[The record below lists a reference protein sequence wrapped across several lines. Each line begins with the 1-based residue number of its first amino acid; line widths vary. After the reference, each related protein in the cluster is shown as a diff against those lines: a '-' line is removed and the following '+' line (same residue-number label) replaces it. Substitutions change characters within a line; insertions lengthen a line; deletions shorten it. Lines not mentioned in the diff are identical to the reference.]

1 MIKTKSHIIKILF
14 IVFLSLMMMT
24 GGIVF
29 LCSEIATP
37 PAEME
42 EQVDE
47 VNAAICNIYV
57 HFYSYGSNERGI
69 KFEYRVTSGYSGNPM
84 YSSNNNKDGVDVRR
98 YSNIS
103 DPKSQRPQYQVL
115 AAAGQ
120 LAKRFE
126 FRSNSQGLGTNITG
140 CTATIEGHAYNVNS
154 MGGNYIELNAE
165 KYHSDTNFHV
175 NFYFDIR
182 LPINLNKGTVNGGAS
197 YNGNSAT
204 SLYRSYLTYSCYT
217 NTGSSV
223 TTSYTYRPGISTTS
237 SSIYTG
243 GAQTQKLIDPVL
255 PEQTVTLKP
264 TRTGYTWR
272 GFATTES
279 GTTQIVDE
287 NGSWKLNRDSS
298 ALYPRTAYAKWE
310 ANKYTVTVNAN
321 GGSIPATTGW
331 SVASGSATATK
342 TVTFSSQ
349 YGTLPTPTRTGYTFN
364 GWYTSATGGT
374 KITSTSTVNNAS
386 NHTLYAQWT
395 ANNYSLTINPN
406 SGSTYKN
413 LVPVSGIANNW
424 TTTGNNMTL
433 TYTASQGVYTLTP
446 ANTSDPYSN
455 LNYAV
460 NLPAGTY
467 VMNAVVTDASGNRLT
482 GSPLQ
487 VFYGINYGYS
497 EAQSVRFG
505 DTTRV
510 TFSITTAGNYN
521 FRFDNDYGGNVMKVK
536 QFWISSSTKTTLSFS
551 YSLPY
556 QTYYQLTTDEP
567 TQTGYTFKGW
577 SNASYLNVNS
587 DGVVQNT
594 STSTQTRTAIWE
606 EAVAYINFNA
616 NGGTEPTDKE
626 RLVKY
631 NATYGENTNIF
642 NTNPSNFDNLDF
654 TFSNNILSFKSS
666 PTTNTDFADFWSK
679 PSDKIVAGKSYTYV
693 IEVLTWKGNSA
704 LTLHLGDTAN
714 SGAQLSRGTAQITGV
729 GVYYITVQGKEVS
742 NPTWMGRDF
751 ISVPANKT
759 IDVTMRVSL
768 FNGTGATSMG
778 NSYSYVPYFSVKSMT
793 FPTTTRVGHE
803 FTGWYTSASGG
814 TRILSTTKVTTTS
827 NQTLYAHWTVNNYTV
842 TWNGNGASLDA
853 KLWSYAGSTGYTSSN
868 LGSNS
873 SYTYSGKSA
882 SSSVT
887 YGVAISYKT
896 PIPFKLGNTFNGWW
910 TSASGGYMV
919 ANTNGQVVASVSGYT
934 DASKKW
940 IRAQA
945 TTLYAQWT
953 QQSYSISYN
962 LNGGYLSSQPPNSYT
977 FGTSEAIGIPT
988 RTGHTFAGWTVTA
1001 TLTGKA
1007 YATINLSSGVMEFNN
1022 SYPTAVYFPLFYQ
1035 RPNVLY
1041 SGKGSDQN
1049 GEIRWRQYSIGGAYL
1064 GSNSGSSSVEC
1075 MTSLWYHG
1083 GMNSATTTITW
1094 NQNAGFYTIPSNQ
1107 TGNLT
1112 LVAKWTVNS
1121 YKLTAKANS
1130 GSIPATTGWT
1140 GSGAT
1145 ATKSVAYDT
1154 AYGTLPSPTRTGYG
1168 FAGWFTAASG
1178 GTQVSAST
1186 KMGAGNKTIYAHW
1199 TLNSY
1204 TLTANCNGGTAPSTL
1219 PSGWTANGTSPR
1231 CLVKYNSSYGTL
1243 PEPTRQGYIFAGWWT
1258 QASAGT
1264 EVDSS
1269 TKMGAADATI
1279 YAHWVESWV
1288 KYMSDDNPVL
1298 DQADGYYKIDSAAK
1312 LARLAYLVNYNIDNG
1327 EWANYQYKQTADI
1340 DLSGHYWQSIGVDDH
1355 PFGGTFDGKTFD
1367 INNLIFEIA
1376 NSNIYNSNSKIGLF
1390 GYADG
1395 AQIDNV
1401 NVYNCNIKVGQYAG
1415 GIVGDSIDTYF
1426 KNCRVSGSIQSANA
1440 GDVGGIAGYITGD
1453 SEIREC
1459 ESNAKVDAGN
1469 SNAGGIVGCGYSGS
1483 RIIDCVNIGNISG
1496 SDQIGGIVG
1505 CAEDITITGCVNNG
1519 YVYSNYDAGGIAGYA
1534 MSSVELSNCVNTGV
1548 IEGLGRVGGATSCTE
1563 GTLTIE
1569 YFVNTGNLINKNGNE
1584 DCGIGGMLGSA
1595 DAVVTIT
1602 SSFADCEISSGSTNL
1617 VGAFIGE
1624 DNGGATIKYCGARI
1638 KIVTATSNLAPFVKS
1653 SGICNDSYS
1662 LINNGGTQVN
1672 RITATSSGMDGKF
1685 GMIPTIHDGLP
1696 VPLGIYHVS
1705 QYGTTTGIS
1714 STLKGSKYGCT
1725 TA

>member
-1 MIKTKSHIIKILF
+1 
-14 IVFLSLMMMT
+14 MT
-24 GGIVF
+24 GGVVF
-29 LCSEIATP
+29 LCNEIATP
-37 PAEME
+37 PSQME
-42 EQVDE
+42 ETVDK
-47 VNAAICNIYV
+47 VDAAQCNIYV
-57 HFYSYGSNERGI
+57 MFNSYGSNNRGM
-69 KFEYRVTSGYSGNPM
+69 KFEYRVTSGFRGNPQ
-84 YSSNNNKDGVDVRR
+84 YSSSDSSAGTDVRR

-103 DPKSQRPQYQVL
+103 DPKNTNVQHRVYTL
-115 AAAGQ
+115 AGQ
-120 LAKRFE
+120 PWKRFE
-126 FRSNSQGLGTNITG
+126 FRSNSQGLGTNITSG
-140 CTATIEGHAYNVNS
+140 TATIEGNAYSINS
-154 MGGNYIELNAE
+154 MAGNFIEKEAQA
-165 KYHSDTNFHV
+165 YHSDMTFHV
-175 NFYFDIR
+175 NFYYDIR
-182 LPINLNKGTVNGGAS
+182 LPINLNGGTVNNGSS
-197 YNGNSAT
+197 YNGQSAV
-204 SLYRSYLTYSCYT
+204 SLYRDYLYYYCYQ
-217 NTGSSV
+217 NTGSGV
-223 TTSYTYRPGISTTS
+223 TNDYTYTIPGGGITPYSN
-237 SSIYTG
+237 SIYTG
-243 GAQTQKLIDPVL
+243 GASTKKIITP
-255 PEQTVTLKP
+255 PMIENTVTLRP

-272 GFATTES
+272 GFAAYSS
-279 GTTQIVDE
+279 GSTQIVDE
-287 NGSWKLNRDSS
+287 NGSWKIDRNSS
-298 ALYPRTAYAKWE
+298 DLYPRTAYAKWE

-321 GGSIPATTGW
+321 GGSIPSTSGW

-342 TVTFSSQ
+342 TVTFASS
-349 YGTLPTPTRTGYTFN
+349 YGTLPTPTKTGYTFN
-364 GWYTSATGGT
+364 GWYTSETGGT
-374 KITSTSTVNNAS
+374 KITSSSTVNTAN

-446 ANTSDPYSN
+446 ANSSDPFSSLY
-455 LNYAV
+455 YAV
-460 NLPAGTY
+460 NLPVGTY

-487 VFYGINYGYS
+487 IFYAINYGYT

-505 DTTRV
+505 TTTQV

-521 FRFDNDYGGNVMKVK
+521 FRFDNDYGSNVMKVK
-536 QFWISSSTKTTLSFS
+536 QFWISSSTKTTASFS
-551 YSLPY
+551 YSIPY
-556 QTYYQLTTDEP
+556 QQYYQLTTDEP
-567 TQTGYTFKGW
+567 TRTGYTFKGW
-577 SNASYLNVNS
+577 SNSSSLSVNS
-587 DGVVQNT
+587 DGVAQNT
-594 STSTQTRTAIWE
+594 STSSQTRTAIWE

-654 TFSNNILSFKSS
+654 TFSNNIFSFKSS

-803 FTGWYTSASGG
+803 FAGWYTSASGG

-873 SYTYSGKSA
+873 SYTYSGKNA

-887 YGVAISYKT
+887 YDVAISYKT

-919 ANTNGQVVASVSGYT
+919 ANTSGQMVASVSGYT
-934 DASKKW
+934 DANKKW

-962 LNGGYLSSQPPNSYT
+962 LNGGSLSSQPNSYT
-977 FGTSEAIGIPT
+977 FGTAKAIGNPT
-988 RTGHTFAGWTVTA
+988 RTGHTFAGWTVTS
-1001 TLTGKA
+1001 TLTNKA
-1007 YATINLSSGVMEFNN
+1007 YATINLSSGVMEFSS

-1035 RPNVLY
+1035 RANVSY

-1049 GEIRWRQYSIGGAYL
+1049 GEIRWRQYSTGGAYL
-1064 GSNSGSSSVEC
+1064 GSNSGSSSADC

-1094 NQNAGFYTIPSNQ
+1094 SQNAGYTIPSNQ

-1140 GSGAT
+1140 GSGAE
-1145 ATKSVAYDT
+1145 ATKMYVYDT
-1154 AYGTLPSPTRTGYG
+1154 AYGTLPVPTKTGYG
-1168 FAGWFTAASG
+1168 FAGWWTQASG
-1178 GTQVSAST
+1178 GTQVSATT
-1186 KMGAGNKTIYAHW
+1186 KMGAADTTIYAHW
-1199 TLNSY
+1199 TISSY
-1204 TLTANCNGGTAPSTL
+1204 TLTADCYGGTAPSTL
-1219 PSGWTANGTSPR
+1219 PTGWTANGQKPYRTLNYQSE
-1231 CLVKYNSSYGTL
+1231 YGTL
-1243 PEPTRQGYIFAGWWT
+1243 PEPTRQGYIFAGWFT
-1258 QASAGT
+1258 AASGGS
-1264 EVDSS
+1264 EVNSS
-1269 TKMGAADATI
+1269 ATMGAANATI
-1279 YAHWVESWV
+1279 YARWEESWV
-1288 KYMSDDNPVL
+1288 KYMSDDDPVQ

-1312 LARLAYLVNYNIDNG
+1312 LARLAYLVNSNANNG
-1327 EWANYQYKQTADI
+1327 KWASYRYKQTADI
-1340 DLSGHYWQSIGVDDH
+1340 NLSAHYWQPIGNATH
-1355 PFGGTFDGKTFD
+1355 PFKGTYDGTTFD
-1367 INNLIFEIA
+1367 IHNMKTYCGA
-1376 NSNIYNSNSKIGLF
+1376 NGYVAYNAIGLF
-1390 GYADG
+1390 GYAN
-1395 AQIDNV
+1395 ATTIKNV
-1401 NVYNCNIKVGQYAG
+1401 NNYDVNVNGKSCVGA
-1415 GIVGDSIDTYF
+1415 IVGKSDYESFILQ
-1426 KNCRVSGSIQSANA
+1426 NCRVSGSVNGYNHVGGATGLFSGQILNCVNYAAVKSSNYGVGGILGYGDYNYLLNCINYGTIQGRNYCGGIVGENWGTSISNCVNSGNITSWGEYVGGIVGSYLA
-1440 GDVGGIAGYITGD
+1440 GDIISCSNDAVIQGFTFVGGIAGSVESGITMFENCINTGKIVAT
-1453 SEIREC
+1453 E
-1459 ESNAKVDAGN
+1459 AN
-1469 SNAGGIVGCGYSGS
+1469 SIVGGIVGQATYATTISSCFV
-1483 RIIDCVNIGNISG
+1483 DCDITPINTSKV
-1496 SDQIGGIVG
+1496 GGIVG
-1505 CAEDITITGCVNNG
+1505 NATVAITIT
-1519 YVYSNYDAGGIAGYA
+1519 
-1534 MSSVELSNCVNTGV
+1534 
-1548 IEGLGRVGGATSCTE
+1548 
-1563 GTLTIE
+1563 
-1569 YFVNTGNLINKNGNE
+1569 
-1584 DCGIGGMLGSA
+1584 
-1595 DAVVTIT
+1595 
-1602 SSFADCEISSGSTNL
+1602 
-1617 VGAFIGE
+1617 
-1624 DNGGATIKYCGARI
+1624 YCGA
-1638 KIVTATSNLAPFVKS
+1638 KVNVTAAASTVQPFYS
-1653 SGICNDSYS
+1653 ADSGVTVTCNDSYS

-1696 VPLGIYHVS
+1696 VPLGIYHTS
-1705 QYGTTTGIS
+1705 QYGTTTGIA
-1714 STLKGSKYGCT
+1714 STLKGSQYGCT
-1725 TA
+1725 TT